1 MKIRRLQIEE
11 MTLPRISVDT
21 TMARIS
27 VHAPIRRIKTIHGQ
41 HPRMTVSRENPKIE
55 VDMESLRNNIGMKSS
70 ATLIQDQAAKARAQS
85 TQGIKDIENAGDAMA
100 AIPHSG
106 NPVAAI
112 ALAKITRMAPNL
124 QGSGRAVDPTVDI
137 KGYKGTLSIDWS
149 IQDIS
154 ISWEEYQQSV
164 ITVDPKPS
172 VEITLTQPGHM
183 KFIVVEQSIPP
194 EKGRSIDEEV

>member
-1 MKIRRLQIEE
+1 MKIRRLQVEE
-11 MTLPRISVDT
+11 MTLPRINVDT
-21 TMARIS
+21 TMARLS

-41 HPRMTVSRENPKIE
+41 HPQMTVSRENPKIE
-55 VDMESLRNNIGMKSS
+55 VDMESLRNNIGLKSS
-70 ATLIQDQAAKARAQS
+70 ATLVRDQAAKARAQS

-137 KGYKGTLSIDWS
+137 KGHKGALSIDWS

-154 ISWEEYQQSV
+154 ISWEEYQQPV

-172 VEITLTQPGHM
+172 VEITLAQPGHI
-183 KFIVVEQSIPP
+183 KFIVVEQSFPP